1 MTGLLIKLFIG
12 KGNPTDLEV
21 RKKYGFLSGI
31 TGIVLNILL
40 FTGKLLAGIFSGA
53 ISIIADSLNN
63 LSDAGSSIVNMVGF
77 KIALAPPDKEHPF
90 GHGRAEYVSGLAIS
104 FIIMLM
110 GVELARSSFEKI
122 FNPEALNVNTF
133 TFVTLIL
140 AVAVKLWMFVFNRKL
155 GKKINSVSLNA
166 VATDSIS
173 DAVATTAVII
183 GMIVTFVFKINID
196 GFMGLLVSCFII
208 YSGIKTAKESLSPL
222 LGQMPEKTLV
232 EDIKAM
238 VCGYEGIIGIHDLIV
253 HNYGVGKS
261 YVSFHAEVS
270 SSMELTE
277 AHRLIDII
285 EKDFK
290 EKFNCTVTIHIDP
303 VDLNDSE
310 SALLC
315 KKVNEIVRNIDQSLS
330 IHDFRVLKDKGEK
343 SVVFDLA
350 LPYKFK
356 YSDIDIR
363 NMVSSAISEIDE
375 NANIIIN
382 VERQLAELD

>member
-140 AVAVKLWMFVFNRKL
+140 AVGVKLWMFVFNRKL

-183 GMIVTFVFKINID
+183 GMIVAFVFKINID

-330 IHDFRVLKDKGEK
+330 IHDFRVLKDKGER

-363 NMVSSAISEIDE
+363 NMVYSAIKEIDE

>member
-173 DAVATTAVII
+173 DAVATTTVII

-363 NMVSSAISEIDE
+363 NMVSSAIKEIDE

>member
-183 GMIVTFVFKINID
+183 GTIVTFVFKINID

-375 NANIIIN
+375 KANIIIN

>member
-77 KIALAPPDKEHPF
+77 KIALTPPDKEHPF

-140 AVAVKLWMFVFNRKL
+140 AVGVKLWMFVFNRKL

-183 GMIVTFVFKINID
+183 GMIVAFVFKINID
-196 GFMGLLVSCFII
+196 GFIGLLVSLFIF

-222 LGQMPEKTLV
+222 LGQMPEKALV

>member
-1 MTGLLIKLFIG
+1 MTELLIKFFIG
-12 KGNPTDLEV
+12 KGNPTDPEV
-21 RKKYGFLSGI
+21 RQKYGFLSGI

-40 FTGKLLAGIFSGA
+40 FTGKILAGIFSGA

-77 KIALAPPDKEHPF
+77 KIALTPPDKEHPF

-122 FNPEALNVNTF
+122 FNPEALNVDAF

-140 AVAVKLWMFVFNRKL
+140 AVVIKLWMFVFNRKL
-155 GKKINSVSLNA
+155 GKIINSVSLNA
-166 VATDSIS
+166 TAIDSIS
-173 DAVATTAVII
+173 DVMATIAVII
-183 GMIVTFVFKINID
+183 GMTVELVFRINVD
-196 GFMGLLVSCFII
+196 GFMGLLVSAFIV
-208 YSGIKTAKESLSPL
+208 YSGIKTAKDSLSPL
-222 LGQMPEKTLV
+222 LGQMPEKKMV
-232 EDIKAM
+232 EEIKSM
-238 VCGYEGIIGIHDLIV
+238 VCSYDGIIGIHDLII
-253 HNYGVGKS
+253 HNYGVGIS

-270 SSMELTE
+270 SSMELTD

>member
-173 DAVATTAVII
+173 DAVATTTVII

-363 NMVSSAISEIDE
+363 NMVYSAIKEIDE

>member
-1 MTGLLIKLFIG
+1 MTEMLIGIFIG
-12 KGNPTDLEV
+12 NDSPEDPDI
-21 RKKYGFLSGI
+21 RKKYGFLSGV

-40 FTGKLLAGIFSGA
+40 FTGKLLAGIFSGS
-53 ISIIADSLNN
+53 ISVIADSLNN

-77 KIALAPPDKEHPF
+77 KIALTPPDKEHPF

-122 FNPEALNVNTF
+122 IHPEIPDVSIF
-133 TFVTLIL
+133 TLVIL
-140 AVAVKLWMFVFNRKL
+140 VIAVAVKLWMFVFNRKL

-363 NMVSSAISEIDE
+363 NMVSSAIKEIDE
-375 NANIIIN
+375 KANIIIN

>member
-122 FNPEALNVNTF
+122 FNPEALNLNTF

-140 AVAVKLWMFVFNRKL
+140 AVGVKLWMFVFNRKL

-173 DAVATTAVII
+173 DVVATTTVII

-310 SALLC
+310 RALLC

>member
-122 FNPEALNVNTF
+122 FNPEALNLNTF

-140 AVAVKLWMFVFNRKL
+140 AVGVKLWMFVFNRKL

-173 DAVATTAVII
+173 DAVATTTVII

>member
-375 NANIIIN
+375 KANIIIN

>member
-140 AVAVKLWMFVFNRKL
+140 AVAAKLWMFVFNRKL

-375 NANIIIN
+375 KANIIIN

>member
-1 MTGLLIKLFIG
+1 MTEMLIGIFIG
-12 KGNPTDLEV
+12 KDSPEDPDI

-40 FTGKLLAGIFSGA
+40 FTGKLLAGIFSGS
-53 ISIIADSLNN
+53 ISVIADSLNN

-77 KIALAPPDKEHPF
+77 KIALTPPDKEHPF

-122 FNPEALNVNTF
+122 IHPEIPDVSIF
-133 TFVTLIL
+133 TLVIL
-140 AVAVKLWMFVFNRKL
+140 VIAVAVKLWMFVFNRKL
-155 GKKINSVSLNA
+155 GRKINSVSLNA

-183 GMIVTFVFKINID
+183 GMIVAFFFKINID
-196 GFMGLLVSCFII
+196 GFIGLLVSFFIF

-363 NMVSSAISEIDE
+363 NMVSSAIKEIDE
-375 NANIIIN
+375 KANIIIN